1 MLKNRRRNVYLSE
14 MKRLIMQNMPETFTD
29 VQTITKNDLFENC
42 NHDAL
47 SLQIK
52 MDYDTFNIALS
63 SLVDEQ
69 CIVYFSDKDIRPTRC
84 GLIGYN

>member
-1 MLKNRRRNVYLSE
+1 MYLSE
-14 MKRLIMQNMPETFTD
+14 MKRLIMQNMPESFTG
-29 VQTITKNDLFENC
+29 VQTISKSDLFENC
-42 NHDAL
+42 NCDAL

-52 MDYDTFNIALS
+52 MDHDTFDIALS

-69 CIVYFSDKDIRPTRC
+69 CIVYFSDKDIRPTTC